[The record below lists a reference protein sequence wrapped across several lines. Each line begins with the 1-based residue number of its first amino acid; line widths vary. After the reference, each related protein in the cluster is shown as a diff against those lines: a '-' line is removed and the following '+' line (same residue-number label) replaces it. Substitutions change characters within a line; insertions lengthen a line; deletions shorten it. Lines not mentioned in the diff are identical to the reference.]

1 MLFESDIR
9 IFCTANGM
17 ERYYHTIRKVFLEE
31 VGVAEGEIE
40 SHEGVNELLGW
51 SETRQGL
58 WFWSSIYFAS
68 ELDDNYKEAFV
79 EILLK
84 YAPKSVSKVE
94 VFTYEG

>member
-17 ERYYHTIRKVFLEE
+17 ERYYHTIREVFLEE
-31 VGVAEGEIE
+31 VGVAESEVRP
-40 SHEGVNELLGW
+40 HEGVSGLLDWNE
-51 SETRQGL
+51 SRQGL
-58 WFWSSIYFAS
+58 WFWASICFAN
-68 ELDDNYKEAFV
+68 ELDDNDKEAFV

-94 VFTYEG
+94 VFTYEE